1 MAPRRALP
9 TDARATAR
17 RPDIF
22 ETDPRSR
29 LSRGVTS
36 ERDEREATG
45 THAPMAEGPLAW
57 LHPFDSGLHSFPSL
71 DAGTD
76 LLGLPPSNCGV
87 AAKMAF
93 SELAAMDLLRT
104 PSGFDTRAADA
115 QPPETSRRVTGAD
128 ATSAGEKPFAFDAQ
142 RAHAGAPSTS
152 YVPSEVRLPLIDD
165 PCASDLPPFG
175 SYRRS
180 PRPTRAYAGG
190 TLENQSTDVFSF
202 PSNAPRFS
210 PPSTS
215 ATSTS
220 QTRSSP
226 RCVSSPTQLSSS
238 WFDSR
243 ESPSIRALAVARTAR
258 HSENTSLR
266 FFRGCPDNV
275 ADLVPSDPPR
285 AGTAPH
291 ALRAHLRRTPERYEP
306 ERERGTCARSLD
318 RPESP
323 ACPAPACPGATLAPP
338 ASAKGHPV
346 SFQVRHAPASTR
358 KRRSANVPRYFEFYG
373 YGR

>member
-1 MAPRRALP
+1 M
-9 TDARATAR
+9 T
-17 RPDIF
+17 
-22 ETDPRSR
+22 
-29 LSRGVTS
+29 
-36 ERDEREATG
+36 
-45 THAPMAEGPLAW
+45 EGPLAW
-57 LHPFDSGLHSFPSL
+57 LHPFDSGPLHSFSSGL
-71 DAGTD
+71 DGD

-93 SELAAMDLLRT
+93 NELAALDLLRT
-104 PSGFDTRAADA
+104 PSGFDQRVADA
-115 QPPETSRRVTGAD
+115 PPPETSRRVTGAD
-128 ATSAGEKPFAFDAQ
+128 ATSAGGEKPFAFDAQ
-142 RAHAGAPSTS
+142 RVAAGVPSTS
-152 YVPSEVRLPLIDD
+152 YEPAEVRRHLIHS
-165 PCASDLPPFG
+165 PWFLDLPSFTP
-175 SYRRS
+175 YRRFQ
-180 PRPTRAYAGG
+180 RRTRAFAGG
-190 TLENQSTDVFSF
+190 TLTSQSTDVFSF

-215 ATSTS
+215 ATSMS

-238 WFDSR
+238 RFDSR
-243 ESPSIRALAVARTAR
+243 ESPGIRARAVARTAR

-266 FFRGCPDNV
+266 FFRGCPRDNVV

-291 ALRAHLRRTPERYEP
+291 TLRAHLRRAPERYEP
-306 ERERGTCARSLD
+306 ERERGTCARSPD

-346 SFQVRHAPASTR
+346 SFQVQHAPSSTKKNIREDAS
-358 KRRSANVPRYFEFYG
+358 YFEFYG

>member
-1 MAPRRALP
+1 MVPRRALP

-76 LLGLPPSNCGV
+76 LLGFPPSNCGV

-202 PSNAPRFS
+202 PSQRPQVFSPVNFGDVDVTDALFAKVRIFTHTAIQPAVRFS
-210 PPSTS
+210 
-215 ATSTS
+215 
-220 QTRSSP
+220 R
-226 RCVSSPTQLSSS
+226 
-238 WFDSR
+238 
-243 ESPSIRALAVARTAR
+243 IAR
-258 HSENTSLR
+258 HPRARRRPNRAKLGKHVTSLFPR
-266 FFRGCPDNV
+266 
-275 ADLVPSDPPR
+275 VP
-285 AGTAPH
+285 
-291 ALRAHLRRTPERYEP
+291 
-306 ERERGTCARSLD
+306 
-318 RPESP
+318 
-323 ACPAPACPGATLAPP
+323 
-338 ASAKGHPV
+338 
-346 SFQVRHAPASTR
+346 
-358 KRRSANVPRYFEFYG
+358 
-373 YGR
+373 

>member
-1 MAPRRALP
+1 MCPPRCVFLLSTTHVHKIFHPSARIGDFGAPRA
-9 TDARATAR
+9 
-17 RPDIF
+17 
-22 ETDPRSR
+22 
-29 LSRGVTS
+29 
-36 ERDEREATG
+36 
-45 THAPMAEGPLAW
+45 
-57 LHPFDSGLHSFPSL
+57 
-71 DAGTD
+71 
-76 LLGLPPSNCGV
+76 
-87 AAKMAF
+87 
-93 SELAAMDLLRT
+93 RT
-104 PSGFDTRAADA
+104 PA
-115 QPPETSRRVTGAD
+115 
-128 ATSAGEKPFAFDAQ
+128 
-142 RAHAGAPSTS
+142 APSRTNRLTS
-152 YVPSEVRLPLIDD
+152 FRFLP
-165 PCASDLPPFG
+165 
-175 SYRRS
+175 
-180 PRPTRAYAGG
+180 
-190 TLENQSTDVFSF
+190 
-202 PSNAPRFS
+202 NAPRFS

-226 RCVSSPTQLSSS
+226 RCVSSPTQLSSPR
-238 WFDSR
+238 FDSR
-243 ESPSIRALAVARTAR
+243 ESPGIRALAVARTAR
-258 HSENTSLR
+258 NSENTSLR
-266 FFRGCPDNV
+266 FFRGCPDDVV